1 MPLLVPREAACATL
15 GCSSSVTSR
24 IKGHAAALSWGVACR
39 APQRRP
45 LLTAC
50 AAGDQGQNHPEEG
63 SRPIGDSGLQDSL
76 VQQLQFEIGKKRVDE
91 FVQGEA
97 EGLRAKA
104 EEAKEELDKLAD
116 LQNLKAEV
124 AFNSALAD
132 INREADEFEEQLR
145 RSREERQAAE
155 RELEQWEDDVA
166 VARSQG
172 QFFQSLYQTQKK
184 RPVGL
189 SSEQLQERASKVAAP
204 ARSELG
210 SRIRYYLFAFLAFVL
225 ASEVAVDLASESPSA
240 FQDVL
245 YTLLVVLLGVTAF
258 NERKTML

>member
-1 MPLLVPREAACATL
+1 M
-15 GCSSSVTSR
+15 
-24 IKGHAAALSWGVACR
+24 
-39 APQRRP
+39 
-45 LLTAC
+45 
-50 AAGDQGQNHPEEG
+50 
-63 SRPIGDSGLQDSL
+63 GDSGLQDSL

-91 FVQGEA
+91 FVQSEA
-97 EGLRAKA
+97 EGLKAKA
-104 EEAKEELDKLAD
+104 EEAKEELDRLAD

-155 RELEQWEDDVA
+155 KELEQWEDDVA

-172 QFFQSLYQTQKK
+172 QFFQSLYQTKKK

-189 SSEQLQERASKVAAP
+189 SSEQLQERAARVAAP

-225 ASEVAVDLASESPSA
+225 ASEVAVDLTSDSPSA

-258 NERKTML
+258 NERKTLL